1 MDVMLM
7 SPTRFV
13 DNFVE
18 NSLSVRCNPHEI
30 TLTSRVTKFEQ
41 LKDERIQGLT
51 LNSLGILGLLRLLT
65 LSLDVTRIKN
75 YSAYRTLRSGD
86 QREFSS

>member
-51 LNSLGILGLLRLLT
+51 LNPLGILGLSRLLT
-65 LSLDVTRIKN
+65 LSLAGASFKN
-75 YSAYRTLRSGD
+75 YSAHLTLRSGD
-86 QREFSS
+86 QREFIS

>member
-1 MDVMLM
+1 M
-7 SPTRFV
+7 SPTCFV

-18 NSLSVRCNPHEI
+18 NSLSVRYNPHEI